1 MAEGKLTLPVIAA
14 LKLSNSAEANE
25 IALRVKQGEAT
36 QEEREWLIDFAKSQG
51 GISYAEAKMEE
62 LSNEARHIVAGFS
75 NEMVKTS
82 LLSYIDLVVGRNY

>member
-14 LKLSNSAEANE
+14 LKLSNSTEANE
-25 IALRVKQGEAT
+25 IALRVKQGEST

-62 LSNEARHIVAGFS
+62 LSNEARHIVSSFS